1 MIKRNLIIATIMLL
15 TLGLESCNDWLTLKP
30 ESELILDDYWQ
41 SEGQAQA
48 VLTACYRGLTSD
60 DVMNRMLLW
69 GELRSDN
76 VTVGLSTPGTD
87 VLNILNVNITPSN
100 GYCQWAPIYHIINN
114 CNTFLYYAPGV
125 LKKDPNF
132 TAGKL
137 HAMESEAL
145 TIRALCY
152 FYLVRTYKDVPWI
165 DTPSIDD
172 TQNYSVAKSTERV
185 VLDHIINDLV
195 AAQTYARTD
204 YGTAAENKGRITANM
219 VNSLLADVYLWDQQ
233 YANCVTICN
242 KVLADTKLKLVNA
255 DLMFYNVFY
264 LGNSTES
271 IFELQFDDVVQRNN
285 ATRNNYGI
293 GFGTGGYIL
302 GSLSFPVYLEKTPY
316 SPFNFSM
323 GGGVE
328 SSTDVRYSDFIIQ
341 PNDKNSL
348 QEMYYIYKYVGI
360 QRTENGTYSSYPL
373 RTTSPNWIV
382 YRLSDVMLMKAEALT
397 QLDGSANLREALN
410 LVNTTYTRANPTS
423 SALDSTVYNSKGIM
437 EQLVLRERQ
446 RELLFEG
453 KRWFDLMRLAR
464 RTNSAS
470 PILTYVS
477 RKLTGTQYTKMSI
490 MDALYLP
497 VPQSDIDINPKLEQN
512 PFYDD
517 KKTQTSN

>member
-1 MIKRNLIIATIMLL
+1 MKKKNLIIVTILLL
-15 TLGLESCNDWLTLKP
+15 TLGLESCNDWLILKP
-30 ESELILDDYWQ
+30 QSELILDDYWQ

-48 VLTACYRGLTSD
+48 ELTACYRGLTSD
-60 DVMNRMLLW
+60 DVMNRFLIW

-76 VTVGLSTPGTD
+76 VTVGLSTPGVD

-100 GYCQWAPIYHIINN
+100 GLCQWGPIYHVINN

-145 TIRALCY
+145 AIRALCY
-152 FYLVRTYKDVPWI
+152 FYLVRTYRDVPWI

-172 TQNYSVAKSTERV
+172 TQNYSVPKSPEKV
-185 VLDHIINDLV
+185 VIDHIIADLLK
-195 AAQTYARTD
+195 AQTYARTD
-204 YGTAAENKGRITANM
+204 YGTVENNKGKVTANM

-233 YANCVTICN
+233 YANCVAACN
-242 KVLADTKLKLVNA
+242 KVIADTKLKLVNA
-255 DLMFYNVFY
+255 DLMYYNVFY

-285 ATRNNYGI
+285 ATRNFYGI
-293 GFGTGGYIL
+293 GFGTSGYIM

-316 SPFNFSM
+316 SPFNFSI
-323 GGGVE
+323 GSGVE
-328 SSTDVRYSDFIIQ
+328 SSADVRYTDFIIQ

-360 QRTENGTYSSYPL
+360 QRTESALGSTYPK
-373 RTTSPNWIV
+373 RTTTPNWIV

-397 QLDGSANLREALN
+397 QLDGTSNLREALN
-410 LVNTTYTRANPTS
+410 LVNTTYSRSNPTS
-423 SALDSTVYNSKGIM
+423 NALDSTVYNSKGIL

-470 PILTYVS
+470 SILAFVS

-497 VPQSDIDINPKLEQN
+497 VPQSDIDINADLEQN

-517 KKTQTSN
+517 TKTQTSN

>member
-1 MIKRNLIIATIMLL
+1 MLL
-15 TLGLESCNDWLTLKP
+15 TLGLESCNDWLILKP
-30 ESELILDDYWQ
+30 QSELILDDYWQ

-76 VTVGLSTPGTD
+76 VNVGSNIPGVD
-87 VLNILNVNITPSN
+87 VLNVLTVNISPSN
-100 GYCQWAPIYHIINN
+100 GYCRWAPIYHIINN

-145 TIRALCY
+145 AIRALCY
-152 FYLVRTYKDVPWI
+152 FYLVRTYKEVPWI
-165 DTPSIDD
+165 ENPSIDD
-172 TQNYSVAKSTERV
+172 TQNYNVAKSTERV
-185 VLDHIINDLV
+185 VLDHIIADLLS
-195 AAQTYARTD
+195 AQTYARTD
-204 YGTAAENKGRITANM
+204 YGTVADNKGRITADM

-233 YANCVTICN
+233 YANCVAVCN
-242 KVLADTKLKLVNA
+242 KVLSDTKLKLVNA
-255 DLMFYNVFY
+255 DLMYYNVFY

-285 ATRNNYGI
+285 AVWDFYGVGNGNTNN
-293 GFGTGGYIL
+293 

-316 SPFNFSM
+316 SPFNYSI
-323 GGGVE
+323 GANVE
-328 SSTDVRYSDFIIQ
+328 SSGDVRFTDFIQQ
-341 PNDKNSL
+341 PPNPLTTNHDIYL
-348 QEMYYIYKYVGI
+348 IYKYVGI
-360 QRTENGTYSSYPL
+360 QRTDNGPGTTSYYTK

-397 QLDGSANLREALN
+397 QLDGTSNLSEALN
-410 LVNTTYTRANPTS
+410 LVNTTYERANPAS
-423 SALDSTVYNSKGIM
+423 NPLDSTVYNSKGIM

-470 PILTYVS
+470 SILTYVS
-477 RKLTGTQYTKMSI
+477 KKLTGTQYTKMSI

-497 VPQSDIDINPKLEQN
+497 VPQSDIDINPNLVQN
-512 PFYDD
+512 PAYDD
-517 KKTQTSN
+517 TKTQTSN